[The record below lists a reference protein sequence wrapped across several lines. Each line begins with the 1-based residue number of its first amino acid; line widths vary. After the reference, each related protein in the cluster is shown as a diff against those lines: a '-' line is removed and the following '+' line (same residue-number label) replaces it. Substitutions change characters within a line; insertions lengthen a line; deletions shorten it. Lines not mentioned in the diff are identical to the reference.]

1 MTPCPLCATPAPP
14 FVRAP
19 DRNRRV
25 SDHRFTYARCPA
37 CATVFLTD
45 PPADLGRYY
54 PESYYAL
61 PAADAESET
70 EQAKVALLREYTAPG
85 RLVEIGPGPGGF
97 AAEAK
102 RQGFSVTGIEMDAR
116 ACRHLRDVL
125 GVEAIESDVPHV
137 ALRELAEPADAIVL
151 WHVLEH
157 LEEPVALLEAA
168 AARLA
173 PGGVLLIAV
182 PNPEA
187 FQFRVLRSRWPH
199 LDAPR
204 HRSLI
209 PAATL
214 TEHARASGLERVG
227 LTTADRAGTDWN
239 VFGWQHTLV
248 RPGLGRRRQRAA
260 FYAGALT
267 AAALAP
273 VERRGLAGS
282 TYTAV
287 FRQTGGA

>member
-1 MTPCPLCATPAPP
+1 MTPCPLCATPAPGLL
-14 FVRAP
+14 RAP
-19 DRNRRV
+19 DRNRRI
-25 SDHRFTYARCPA
+25 SAHRFTYARCPS

-54 PESYYAL
+54 PETYYAL
-61 PAADAESET
+61 PGPDEVSET
-70 EQAKVALLREYTAPG
+70 EQAKVALLREHAAPG
-85 RLVEIGPGPGGF
+85 RLVEVGPGPGGF

-102 RQGFSVTGIEMDAR
+102 RQGFTVTGIEMDSR
-116 ACRHLRDVL
+116 ACRHLREVL
-125 GVEAIESDVPHV
+125 GVRAIESDLPHM

-157 LEEPVALLEAA
+157 LAEPVALLEAA
-168 AARLA
+168 AERLA

-182 PNPEA
+182 PNPQA

-204 HRSLI
+204 HLSLV

-214 TEHARASGLERVG
+214 TEHARRAGLERVA
-227 LTTADRAGTDWN
+227 LTCSDRAGTDWN

-248 RPGLGRRRQRAA
+248 RPGAGRRRQRAA
-260 FYAGALT
+260 FYAGALV

-273 VERRGLAGS
+273 VERRSLSGS

-287 FRQTGGA
+287 FRQTGNG